1 MKNNVTFTRD
11 EMEGRYIELAD
22 GATDGWEYRVGAP
35 ETAAPPTP
43 IPAGPPT
50 AATGEAVDAWADKV
64 QKGLR
69 EYIRQSHKA
78 MNGNLR
84 DATGADASEVWNHDV
99 YKYESTMEEAAGGNE
114 KVVKVTTLITSNTDG
129 TIMPPATDKR
139 EDTYVYVLE
148 YTDDGEIDGSSA
160 NQNWISCRNMTNC
173 SFAPKWLGTVNPG
186 EMLWKARHC
195 EITKEKV
202 DALYQ

>member
-1 MKNNVTFTRD
+1 
-11 EMEGRYIELAD
+11 MEGLYIELAD
-22 GATDGWEYRVGAP
+22 GAPETGGWTWRVGSLP
-35 ETAAPPTP
+35 NNP

-64 QKGLR
+64 QNGLCQ
-69 EYIRQSHKA
+69 YIRRERLA

-84 DATGADASEVWNHDV
+84 DSTGAHASEVWNHDV

-148 YTDDGEIDGSSA
+148 YTGDGEIDGSSA
-160 NQNWISCRNMTNC
+160 NQNWISCTG
-173 SFAPKWLGTVNPG
+173 FAPRCLGTVDKRQFVWRAN
-186 EMLWKARHC
+186 HC
-195 EITKEKV
+195 TITKENV
-202 DALYQ
+202 DANKTPH